1 MPSAGRCISQATAV
15 YSWVLGVRTMQVNA
29 LLVVQS
35 GGKSIT
41 QVARDLGIARRAPCI
56 TGVNSWRSRAS
67 RRFLGVGIRPLKK
80 RSFAASNT
88 SWKSCDR
95 NATF

>member
-1 MPSAGRCISQATAV
+1 MPKEQRTFTKEFKLEAV
-15 YSWVLGVRTMQVNA
+15 RL
-29 LLVVQS
+29 VQS
-35 GGKSIT
+35 SGKS
-41 QVARDLGIARRAPCI
+41 I